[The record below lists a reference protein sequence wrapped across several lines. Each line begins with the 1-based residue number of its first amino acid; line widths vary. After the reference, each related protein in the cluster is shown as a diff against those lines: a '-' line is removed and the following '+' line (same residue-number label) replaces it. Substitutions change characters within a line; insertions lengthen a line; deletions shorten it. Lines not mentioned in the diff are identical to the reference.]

1 MMKMM
6 LLVVGVVIA
15 AMSGVTVYQNLTP
28 PNNLGLHHGRLAAL
42 ASTPNGVSSMADNSD
57 KRVEPLNF
65 KADLKA
71 TQLAALRAFAHMP
84 NNQII
89 ERNERYVHAVFFSPR
104 MGFRDDVEL
113 YFDQQ
118 NQVLHYR
125 SQSRVGYSDMG
136 VNKQRYQRF
145 AELYAEAP

>member
-1 MMKMM
+1 M
-6 LLVVGVVIA
+6 LAAVVTIIILAVVA
-15 AMSGVTVYQNLTP
+15 VMVYQNLTP
-28 PNNLGLHHGRLAAL
+28 PSQLGLHQGRLAAL
-42 ASTPNGVSSMADNSD
+42 ASTPNGVSTMAQDSD
-57 KRVEPLNF
+57 KSVAPLNF

-71 TQLAALRAFAHMP
+71 TQLATLRAFAHMP

-89 ERNERYVHAVFFSPR
+89 KRNERYVHAVFFSPR

>member
-1 MMKMM
+1 M
-6 LLVVGVVIA
+6 LAAVVAIIILAVVA
-15 AMSGVTVYQNLTP
+15 VMVYQNLTP
-28 PNNLGLHHGRLAAL
+28 PSQLGLHQGRLAAL
-42 ASTPNGVSSMADNSD
+42 ASTPNGVSTMAQDSD
-57 KRVEPLNF
+57 KSVAPLNF

-136 VNKQRYQRF
+136 VNRQRYQRF

>member
-1 MMKMM
+1 M
-6 LLVVGVVIA
+6 LAAVVTIIIMAVVA
-15 AMSGVTVYQNLTP
+15 VMVYQNLNP
-28 PNNLGLHHGRLAAL
+28 PSQLGLHQGRLAAL
-42 ASTPNGVSSMADNSD
+42 ASTPNGVSTMAKDSD
-57 KRVEPLNF
+57 KSVAPLNF

-136 VNKQRYQRF
+136 VNRQRYQRF